1 MALVDQERGALTH
14 GPVARPPPDGAFQRK
29 DAILSAA
36 CSHFG
41 RYGFRGASLRD
52 IARDAGVSLTLL
64 NHHFD
69 NKAGLLS
76 AVIEAHRPMLRRR
89 ALAIRQLRSN
99 GLGAFE
105 PADLVRTWI
114 TIVLETAVERDGRRF
129 LRLLGALRADASEE
143 ALAVR
148 GRLKEGAEA
157 FIDALQHCYPDSSR
171 RAATSAYLCA
181 DAAILDVVTNDALL
195 ADSPKALPLEAGVDD
210 RAWLERFLVAGIDAA
225 LSRQGA

>member
-1 MALVDQERGALTH
+1 MTLVDEERAALAR
-14 GPVARPPPDGAFQRK
+14 GPMARLLPDGVSQRK

-76 AVIEAHRPMLRRR
+76 AVIESHRPMLRRR

-99 GLGAFE
+99 GLGAFQ

-114 TIVLETAVERDGRRF
+114 TIALETAVERDGSRF
-129 LRLLGALRADASEE
+129 LRLLGALRTDGSEE

-148 GRLKEGAEA
+148 GRLQEGPEA
-157 FIDALQHCYPDSSR
+157 FIDALQHCYPGASR

-181 DAAILDVVTNDALL
+181 DAALLDVVTNEAPLPDA
-195 ADSPKALPLEAGVDD
+195 SKALPLEANADD

-225 LSRQGA
+225 LS